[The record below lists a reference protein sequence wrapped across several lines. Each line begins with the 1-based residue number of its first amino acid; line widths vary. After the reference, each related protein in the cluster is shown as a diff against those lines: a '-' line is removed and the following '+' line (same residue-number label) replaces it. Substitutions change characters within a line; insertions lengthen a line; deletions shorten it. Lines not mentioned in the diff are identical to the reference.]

1 MTHLYNILKALVR
14 LKPKHKYK
22 NIDSKSAAF
31 TKVSCMK
38 YDLTS

>member
-22 NIDSKSAAF
+22 NIDSKSAA